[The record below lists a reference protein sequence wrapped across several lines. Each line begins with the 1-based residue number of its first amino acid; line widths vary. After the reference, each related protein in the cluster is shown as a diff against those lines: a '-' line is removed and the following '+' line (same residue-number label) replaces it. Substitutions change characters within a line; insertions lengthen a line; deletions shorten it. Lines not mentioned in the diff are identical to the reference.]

1 MSNVIRVLR
10 NRVIMADN
18 DAANPLNLPPHD
30 HDQLQPPIDQHLNP
44 LFHAG
49 PPLQHD
55 SSISPSFKDLRA
67 VADACPT
74 FNGHTPKVE
83 VWIQICKQ
91 QMDTAELTGIQLQS
105 THKISIMT
113 MKFVAES
120 AAYMRW
126 VTDSGSNG
134 QLKTDWNRF
143 LEWLQQFAEV
153 KNRAL
158 DALIKLKRQHQ
169 HGKSVDQVVSELNA
183 LLHDLP
189 EMPAHYKNLLF
200 VAALDQPLQGLV
212 STSVQHKIS
221 ETPFATLVQNAKALG
236 QTSSTSNTRALSS
249 QPKTSSTRHAPQT
262 SVNKSSE
269 HKNGPD
275 LAALLKSLSPV
286 TVDGVSYKP
295 SSVKD
300 LKASLKDVN
309 PEAAKLRAFL
319 HNHKLCLLCR
329 DKGHIVKE
337 CPSRND

>member
-1 MSNVIRVLR
+1 MPNVLRVLR

-18 DAANPLNLPPHD
+18 DAANPTTVNLPP
-30 HDQLQPPIDQHLNP
+30 QPPIAQHLNP
-44 LFHAG
+44 LFHND
-49 PPLQHD
+49 PPPQPD
-55 SSISPSFKDLRA
+55 APISPSFKDLRA
-67 VADACPT
+67 VADACPP
-74 FNGHTPKVE
+74 FNGHSPKVE
-83 VWIQICKQ
+83 VWIHICKQ
-91 QMDTAELTGIQLQS
+91 QIDTAELTGIQLQS
-105 THKISIMT
+105 IHKVSIMA

-120 AAYMRW
+120 EAYMRW
-126 VTDSGSNG
+126 VTDSGSDG

-143 LEWLQQFAEV
+143 LDWLQQFAEV

-212 STSVQHKIS
+212 STSVQHKMS

-249 QPKTSSTRHAPQT
+249 QPKASLTRNAQQS

-275 LAALLKSLSPV
+275 LAVLLKSLSPV
-286 TVDGVSYKP
+286 TVDGATYKP

-300 LKASLKDVN
+300 LKASLKESN
-309 PEAAKLRAFL
+309 PDANKLRAFL
-319 HNHKLCLLCR
+319 NNHKLCLLCR

>member
-1 MSNVIRVLR
+1 
-10 NRVIMADN
+10 MADN
-18 DAANPLNLPPHD
+18 DADSPTLNLPP
-30 HDQLQPPIDQHLNP
+30 QPPIDQHLNP
-44 LFHAG
+44 LFQHG
-49 PPLQHD
+49 PPLQNEPAI
-55 SSISPSFKDLRA
+55 SISPSFKDLRA

-74 FNGHTPKVE
+74 FNGHSPKVE

-105 THKISIMT
+105 MHKISIMT

-120 AAYMRW
+120 EAYMRW
-126 VTDSGSNG
+126 VTDSESNG

-169 HGKSVDQVVSELNA
+169 HGKPVDQVVSELNA

-236 QTSSTSNTRALSS
+236 QTSSNGRSSSS
-249 QPKTSSTRHAPQT
+249 QPKASSTRNAQQ
-262 SVNKSSE
+262 SAVNKSSE

-286 TVDGVSYKP
+286 TVDGATYKP

-300 LKASLKDVN
+300 LKASLKESN
-309 PEAAKLRAFL
+309 PDANKLRAFL
-319 HNHKLCLLCR
+319 NNHKLCLLCR

>member
-1 MSNVIRVLR
+1 MPNVLRVLR

-18 DAANPLNLPPHD
+18 DAANPTTVNLSP
-30 HDQLQPPIDQHLNP
+30 QPPVDQHLNP
-44 LFHAG
+44 LFQHG
-49 PPLQHD
+49 PPLQHEPA
-55 SSISPSFKDLRA
+55 ISPSFKDLRA

-74 FNGHTPKVE
+74 FNGHSPKVE

-105 THKISIMT
+105 MHKISIMT

-120 AAYMRW
+120 EAYMRW
-126 VTDSGSNG
+126 VTDSESNG
-134 QLKTDWNRF
+134 QLKTDWNCF

-236 QTSSTSNTRALSS
+236 QTSSNGRSSLS
-249 QPKTSSTRHAPQT
+249 QPKAASTRNAQQP
-262 SVNKSSE
+262 SVNKSAE

-286 TVDGVSYKP
+286 TVDGAPYKP
-295 SSVKD
+295 SSLKE
-300 LKASLKDVN
+300 LKASLKESN
-309 PEAAKLRAFL
+309 PDANKLRAFL
-319 HNHKLCLLCR
+319 NNHKLCLLCR